1 MQRRSAI
8 CLVATALALA
18 PFSAAAQN
26 PPQEPL
32 CRAAPNGDAAEVR
45 RPLDRGV
52 DPAIRDEDGYTP
64 LLRATEITRYG
75 LADEKRPTP
84 DYQAVAALLLAR
96 RASVNARTPAGRTPL
111 LGATRGSASEY
122 RVIGADAA
130 MVRLLIDHG
139 ADLNAHDNEGWTAL
153 LQVSDLWADQPEL
166 IRYLIA
172 KGADPKARTRDGRT
186 ALMLAARL
194 GKSDRLPLL
203 IDAGAE
209 VNAQDKDGA
218 TALMIAAVVRWEED
232 AADMMKYLVSRH
244 ADLNL
249 VDSHGQTAAARDAAA
264 GYL

>member
-1 MQRRSAI
+1 MRPPSRWLSGPFSRLAPPSPSRSPGRVWWQISSSPSSARRRMPRPPRLYSGITRKGRSMQRRSAI
-8 CLVATALALA
+8 CRVATALALA

-32 CRAAPNGDAAEVR
+32 CRAALNGDAAEVR
-45 RPLDRGV
+45 RLLDRGV
-52 DPAIRDEDGYTP
+52 DPDIRDEDGYTP

-130 MVRLLIDHG
+130 MVRLLIDQG

-153 LQVSDLWADQPEL
+153 LQVSGLWA
-166 IRYLIA
+166 
-172 KGADPKARTRDGRT
+172 
-186 ALMLAARL
+186 
-194 GKSDRLPLL
+194 
-203 IDAGAE
+203 
-209 VNAQDKDGA
+209 
-218 TALMIAAVVRWEED
+218 
-232 AADMMKYLVSRH
+232 
-244 ADLNL
+244 
-249 VDSHGQTAAARDAAA
+249 
-264 GYL
+264 